1 MRILAGKTEVVPID
15 ALKPHPR
22 NPREG
27 DIGAIHASINN
38 NGFYGRVLAQKTTGF
53 ILAGNH
59 RWQAMT
65 QAGAKEI
72 PVEWID
78 VDDDHALRIL
88 LADNRT
94 NDLASYNDN
103 ELADLLEQLRVDTGT
118 LAGTGYDG
126 DDLDE
131 LLDDLGRAH
140 DEGTEEP
147 PEAQVDR
154 AEELREKWGTEL
166 GQLWQIGP
174 HRLLCGDSSITEN
187 LDHLIDGAEVGCVLT
202 DPPYGMH
209 LDVRYDNLHTG
220 KVRKTGDRFQAV
232 QGDDKPFDARP
243 YLKRF
248 ANVAEQFW
256 WGADYYRDTIGA
268 AGSWLV
274 WDKRHNEA
282 GMNLDAVHGASF
294 ELCWSRASHKRDIL
308 RYLWSGHHGMQRE
321 DTKSRVHPTQKPTA
335 MLAEILDR
343 WAPEGC
349 IVADPFAGSGSHLLA
364 AHKTGRTG
372 YGVELDPA
380 YIAVILER
388 FTDAGLT
395 PELVE

>member
-1 MRILAGKTEVVPID
+1 MRILDGKTEVVPID

-27 DIGAIHASINN
+27 DIGAIHTSIDN
-38 NGFYGRVLAQKTTGF
+38 NGFYGRVIAQKSTGF

-65 QAGAKEI
+65 QAGATEI

-140 DEGTEEP
+140 DEGTEEA

-154 AEELREKWGTEL
+154 AEELREKWGTEV

-174 HRLLCGDSSITEN
+174 HRLLCGDSTQAESKRR
-187 LDHLIDGAEVGCVLT
+187 LVQGAKPAMVWT
-202 DPPYGMH
+202 DPPYGIAYR
-209 LDVRYDNLHTG
+209 D
-220 KVRKTGDRFQAV
+220 
-232 QGDDKPFDARP
+232 
-243 YLKRF
+243 LKKKHS
-248 ANVAEQFW
+248 AIQNDEAPPVDLVAEAYT
-256 WGADYYRDTIGA
+256 GIGISDKTPA
-268 AGSWLV
+268 YFCCDWRSLGWMREAVTKLGLAEKAVIV
-274 WDKRHNEA
+274 WDKKNPA
-282 GMNLDAVHGASF
+282 QNLDRYFKQHEF
-294 ELCWSRASHKRDIL
+294 IL
-308 RYLWSGHHGMQRE
+308 YAGPYGGEATLRGDVWTVPRQAEKIG
-321 DTKSRVHPTQKPTA
+321 HPTPKPVDLVS
-335 MLAEILDR
+335 LAIGDGSAVGDVVVDL
-343 WAPEGC
+343 
-349 IVADPFAGSGSHLLA
+349 FAGGGSAFVA
-364 AHKTGRTG
+364 AERTGRLC
-372 YGVELDPA
+372 YGMELEPK
-380 YIAVILER
+380 YVAVILER
-388 FTDAGLT
+388 LVDAGLT